1 MEDIEKRLRALCE
14 ERIVVI
20 DGAMGTMLQREGLTE
35 ADYRRGHFEQHP
47 VDLKGNHDVLGLTRP
62 DVLEKVHRLYL
73 EAGADIIE
81 TNSFSLTRIS
91 QADYQLEDR
100 CYELNVAAARAA
112 RRAADG
118 FLRDHPGRVAFVAG
132 SMGPTNRTASMSRD
146 VNDPGARQVTFDDLA
161 VAYEEQVRGL
171 LDGGVDILLPETT
184 TDTLN
189 LKAALFA
196 IMKAFDEGARR
207 VPVMASITFIQAGN
221 DRMLTGQNVA
231 AVWASLSHA
240 PLFSIGINCSLG
252 ATEMRPLMEELSGL
266 APIFTSAYPNAG
278 LPNPLLPTG
287 FPEGPEDTSRLL
299 GEFAR
304 AGFVNVVGG
313 CCGTTPDHVRAIAEA
328 VRGVKPRRVPAADHH
343 LRLSGLDALTITEDT
358 NFVNVGERTNVT
370 GSPKFQKLVQEGKY
384 EDAVAVARQQ
394 VENGA
399 QIIDVNMDEGMLD
412 SEAAMTRFL
421 NLIAAEPD
429 VARVPV
435 MIDSSKWTVLEAG
448 LKCLQGK
455 GIVNSISLKEGE
467 ADFVAKA
474 RLVRRYGAAV
484 IVMAFDEEGQAT
496 SVERKVAICSR
507 AYRILT
513 GQVGFPPQDIVFDPN
528 ILTVGTGIE
537 EHNGYAV
544 AFIEAT
550 RQIKAALPFAKVSG
564 GVSNISFAF
573 RGNNPV
579 REAMHTAFLYH
590 AIRAGLDM
598 AIVNA
603 GQLGVYEEI
612 PKDLLER
619 VEDVLLDRRPDA
631 TERLIAFA
639 ESVKAKDKVEVKAD
653 AWRAGTVEERLSHA
667 LVNGIVDFI
676 DHDTEEARQKYGRP
690 LSVIEGPLMAGM
702 SVVGDLFGSGRMFLP
717 QVVKSARVMKKSV
730 AYLQPYLEA
739 EKAAGSRAEGKVLLA
754 TVKGDVHDIGKNIVG
769 VVLACN
775 NYEVIDLGVMVSCEK
790 ILAAAREHGVDMV
803 GLSGLITPSLEEMAH
818 VAREMEREGFLLP
831 LLIGGATTSKAHT
844 AVKIAPHYSKDVV
857 HVLDASRA
865 VTVASSLKSAR
876 AEFGAANRAEQQRLR
891 EAHAKKRAEK
901 PLLPLDEAR
910 RRRPRIDWEGY
921 APPVPSFLGARGED
935 VPLAELVPYVDWTP
949 FFVTWELRGTYPKIF
964 ENPQWGSKA
973 KELFDDGQ
981 KLLAEL
987 VSGGELKARA
997 AWGFWPAN
1005 AVGDDIEL
1013 YADDGRGHVA
1023 AEIHTLR
1030 QQMDKGESEENLAL
1044 ADFVAPR
1051 ESGKADYLG
1060 AFAITAGLGLDAIVA
1075 RFEADHD
1082 DYRSILAKALADRLA
1097 EAGAE
1102 WLHQR
1107 ARRAWG
1113 YEAEAPLD
1121 VEALI
1126 REQYRGIRP
1135 APGYPACPD
1144 HTAKRTLFELLQA
1157 EERAGVR
1164 LTESLAMMP
1173 AASVSGWFLSH
1184 PQAKYFNVGLL
1195 ERDQV
1200 KDYQRRRGL
1209 PLREVERWLAPHLGY
1224 EAE

>member
-35 ADYRRGHFEQHP
+35 DDYRRGHFERHP

-161 VAYEEQVRGL
+161 AAYEEQVRGL
-171 LDGGVDILLPETT
+171 LEGGVDILLPETT

-231 AVWASLSHA
+231 AVWASLQHA

-287 FPEGPEDTSRLL
+287 FPEGPQDTSRLL

-328 VRGVKPRRVPAADHH
+328 VRGVAPRRVPARDHH

-496 SVERKVAICSR
+496 TVERKVAICSR

-513 GQVGFPPQDIVFDPN
+513 EQVGFPPQDIVFDPN

-544 AFIEAT
+544 AFIEPGRSKAT
-550 RQIKAALPFAKVSG
+550 LPASPRSAAACP
-564 GVSNISFAF
+564 NISFAF

-590 AIRAGLDM
+590 AIAPGSTWRSSTRGK
-598 AIVNA
+598 
-603 GQLGVYEEI
+603 LGVYEGD
-612 PKDLLER
+612 P
-619 VEDVLLDRRPDA
+619 
-631 TERLIAFA
+631 
-639 ESVKAKDKVEVKAD
+639 
-653 AWRAGTVEERLSHA
+653 
-667 LVNGIVDFI
+667 
-676 DHDTEEARQKYGRP
+676 
-690 LSVIEGPLMAGM
+690 EGPAG
-702 SVVGDLFGSGRMFLP
+702 
-717 QVVKSARVMKKSV
+717 
-730 AYLQPYLEA
+730 
-739 EKAAGSRAEGKVLLA
+739 AG
-754 TVKGDVHDIGKNIVG
+754 
-769 VVLACN
+769 
-775 NYEVIDLGVMVSCEK
+775 
-790 ILAAAREHGVDMV
+790 
-803 GLSGLITPSLEEMAH
+803 
-818 VAREMEREGFLLP
+818 
-831 LLIGGATTSKAHT
+831 
-844 AVKIAPHYSKDVV
+844 
-857 HVLDASRA
+857 
-865 VTVASSLKSAR
+865 
-876 AEFGAANRAEQQRLR
+876 
-891 EAHAKKRAEK
+891 
-901 PLLPLDEAR
+901 
-910 RRRPRIDWEGY
+910 
-921 APPVPSFLGARGED
+921 
-935 VPLAELVPYVDWTP
+935 
-949 FFVTWELRGTYPKIF
+949 RGTCC
-964 ENPQWGSKA
+964 S
-973 KELFDDGQ
+973 
-981 KLLAEL
+981 
-987 VSGGELKARA
+987 
-997 AWGFWPAN
+997 
-1005 AVGDDIEL
+1005 
-1013 YADDGRGHVA
+1013 
-1023 AEIHTLR
+1023 
-1030 QQMDKGESEENLAL
+1030 
-1044 ADFVAPR
+1044 
-1051 ESGKADYLG
+1051 
-1060 AFAITAGLGLDAIVA
+1060 TAG
-1075 RFEADHD
+1075 
-1082 DYRSILAKALADRLA
+1082 
-1097 EAGAE
+1097 
-1102 WLHQR
+1102 
-1107 ARRAWG
+1107 
-1113 YEAEAPLD
+1113 PT
-1121 VEALI
+1121 
-1126 REQYRGIRP
+1126 P
-1135 APGYPACPD
+1135 P
-1144 HTAKRTLFELLQA
+1144 
-1157 EERAGVR
+1157 
-1164 LTESLAMMP
+1164 
-1173 AASVSGWFLSH
+1173 SG
-1184 PQAKYFNVGLL
+1184 
-1195 ERDQV
+1195 
-1200 KDYQRRRGL
+1200 
-1209 PLREVERWLAPHLGY
+1209 
-1224 EAE
+1224 